1 MEKLA
6 KYDTRKSLSPL
17 GTGNTNQLVHLQS
30 LNRLNRVHQC
40 LELIHLRLKIKK
52 KIFQKFNQTNFLK
65 GLDILKPIQGVVI
78 TNPNR
83 EELPTRDRKESNTL
97 SRNSLSKTNEQN
109 GLRRARNSTQST
121 VYIDSDSSEV

>member
-65 GLDILKPIQGVVI
+65 GLDILKQHEIYRI
-78 TNPNR
+78 
-83 EELPTRDRKESNTL
+83 
-97 SRNSLSKTNEQN
+97 
-109 GLRRARNSTQST
+109 STQII
-121 VYIDSDSSEV
+121 VFEMCERHNL